1 MTQYQGLTT
10 KEAARRLVEQGE
22 NVLGGK
28 KKVHPL
34 RLFAAQFRDGMTM
47 ILLLSTAISMAMGE
61 VVEAMTIVAIVFLN
75 GCLGFLQEWRTE
87 RSLEKLSALSAP
99 TATVVRDGRITQ
111 LPTSQVVTGD
121 LVLLKAGDRIPADC
135 RLLEE
140 SAFCCDES
148 LLSGESVPVEK
159 AAEPFAPGRR
169 GAGEEPCAAQPRA
182 TAYMGTLATRGN
194 AKGVVTATGLDT
206 EMGKI
211 AGMLDAI
218 EPDPTPL
225 QQKLDQLGKYIALGC
240 LGICAVV
247 AGVGILRGEPVFD
260 MALTGISLAVAA
272 IPEGLPA
279 IVTIALALSVNRM
292 VRRNAVVRRLH
303 AVETLGCANVICSDK
318 TGTLTENK
326 MTVQQLATADHC
338 FAVTGSGYQSRGQLL
353 LDGKPADPRQSPAV
367 LQALETAVVCSN
379 AQLRP
384 NSGERGKGDQL
395 SVYGEPT
402 EAALAVLGAK
412 LGVTREGSGC
422 RLLKELPFDSERKM
436 MSVAVQRRDGSRVL
450 LTKGGADVVLA
461 RCTSCLTQHGVVP
474 MTPALRRKLTSQSEQ
489 MAAGALRVLG
499 LCYRPLSAQDGLQ
512 EQGLVFA
519 AFAGM
524 QDPPRKEALDAVLRC
539 RRAHIRPVMITG
551 DNRLTACAIA
561 RELRIYNEGDQVLTG
576 PELEQMSE
584 RELLERL
591 PQVSVF
597 ARVSP
602 SHKLRIVQGL
612 KKLGNVVAMTGDGV
626 NDAPAVKEANIGVS
640 MGQNGTDVTK
650 EASSVILMDDN
661 FATLVAAVEEGRVIY
676 RNIRKFIRYLLSCN
690 IGEVVTMFLA
700 MLMGMPV
707 PLLPIQILL
716 VNLVT
721 DGLPAI
727 ALGLDPPDRDVMTQR
742 PRRPEESVFSGGL
755 LTVIWFRGMLIGL
768 TTVGVFSLFLKAG
781 ASLELC
787 RTAALVTLVLTQ
799 LIHVFECKS
808 EERSLFG
815 IPLFNNWKLIGA
827 VAVSAAVLAAAVYHP
842 VMRVIF
848 RTVPLTGQQLGLVCV
863 SLLVAPLLWAAVT
876 HLRLGRRRE
885 ETAGEKAEPSAAQG
899 RAARQ
904 A

>member
-10 KEAARRLVEQGE
+10 KEASRRLVEQGE
-22 NVLGGK
+22 NVLGSRRK
-28 KKVHPL
+28 SHPL
-34 RLFAAQFRDGMTM
+34 RLFAAQFRDGMTL
-47 ILLLSTAISMAMGE
+47 ILLLSTGISMAMGE
-61 VVEAMTIVAIVFLN
+61 VVEALAIVAIVFLN

-99 TATVVRDGRITQ
+99 TATVVRDGRIAQ
-111 LPTSQVVTGD
+111 LPTAQVVPGD
-121 LVLLKAGDRIPADC
+121 LVLLRAGDRIPADC
-135 RLLEE
+135 RLLEQ

-159 AAEPFAPGRR
+159 EACPFAPGRR
-169 GAGEEPCAAQPRA
+169 ETGEAPAAAPRA

-194 AKGVVTATGLDT
+194 AKGVVTATGRDT

-218 EPDPTPL
+218 QPDPTPL
-225 QQKLDQLGKYIALGC
+225 QKKLDQLGKYIALGC
-240 LGICAVV
+240 VGICAVV
-247 AGVGILRGEPVFD
+247 AGVGILRGEPVFE
-260 MALTGISLAVAA
+260 MLLTGISLAVAA

-292 VRRNAVVRRLH
+292 VKRNAVVRRLH

-318 TGTLTENK
+318 TGTLTENR
-326 MTVQQLATADHC
+326 MTVVKLATADHC
-338 FAVTGSGYQSRGQLL
+338 FDVTGSGSQGRGQLL
-353 LDGKPADPRQSPAV
+353 LDGRPADPRQSPAV

-384 NSGERGKGDQL
+384 PEGRERGKGEKL

-412 LGVTREGSGC
+412 LGVTRETSGC
-422 RLLKELPFDSERKM
+422 RLIRERPFDSERKM
-436 MSVAVQRRDGSRVL
+436 MSVAVQRPDGSRVL

-461 RCTSCLTQHGVVP
+461 RCTSCLTQGGVVP
-474 MTPALRRKLTSQSEQ
+474 MTPALRRRLTTQIQE

-499 LCYRPLSAQDGLQ
+499 LCWRPLSAKDEMQ
-512 EQGLVFA
+512 EQGLIFC

-551 DNRLTACAIA
+551 DDPLTASAIA
-561 RELRIYNEGDQVLTG
+561 RQLRICAEGDPVLTG
-576 PELEQMSE
+576 PELERMGE
-584 RELLERL
+584 RELLEQL
-591 PQVSVF
+591 PRVNVF

-602 SHKLRIVQGL
+602 AHKLRIVKGL

-640 MGQNGTDVTK
+640 MGQTGTDVTK
-650 EASSVILMDDN
+650 EASSVILLDDN

-768 TTVGVFSLFLKAG
+768 TTVGVFSLFLTAG
-781 ASLELC
+781 ADLALC

-808 EERSLFG
+808 EDAGLFG
-815 IPLFNNWKLIGA
+815 IHPFNNWKLIGA
-827 VAVSAAVLAAAVYHP
+827 VAVSAAVLWAAVYHP

-848 RTVPLTGQQLGLVCV
+848 RTVPLTGEQLGLVGV
-863 SLLVAPLLWAAVT
+863 SLLVAPLLWAMVT
-876 HLRLGRRRE
+876 HLRLGRRKE
-885 ETAGEKAEPSAAQG
+885 QPEASAEAGE
-899 RAARQ
+899 
-904 A
+904 